1 MRHASGAQ
9 VVGAAAALMCE
20 RRVCAGDDPLEPA
33 EELLGGTARVP
44 HFACCGFSEY
54 LSRGTE
60 LDETADKAA
69 L

>member
-1 MRHASGAQ
+1 
-9 VVGAAAALMCE
+9 MCE